1 MQFMNSPCS
10 CVQSFYPII
19 GLFSFIEYIFW
30 NSVSLP
36 SAYSLFSC
44 KSLLSYGANFSVISY
59 YSYNILQVCL
69 NSSITSKSWGAEPL
83 SGFIKQLFDWF
94 ENFIVCSY
102 LVEMK
107 NITASPSQWIEVCL
121 FVFKSILKRENS
133 SFRSPYLFSSARY
146 TYLPHHSSLCSP
158 SKNIPMNN
166 YIYYNLYIIV
176 FLFLQPNKMSLIF
189 WSKPVLSC
197 LWFLANGVCLRE
209 LWLL

>member
-1 MQFMNSPCS
+1 MQFTNSPCS

-30 NSVSLP
+30 NFLVHILFFHVN
-36 SAYSLFSC
+36 LFSHMVWTF
-44 KSLLSYGANFSVISY
+44 LSYLT
-59 YSYNILQVCL
+59 ILIHQVCS

-83 SGFIKQLFDWF
+83 GGFIKQLFDWF
-94 ENFIVCSY
+94 ENFIVCSS

-107 NITASPSQWIEVCL
+107 KITASPSQWIDVCL

-166 YIYYNLYIIV
+166 YI
-176 FLFLQPNKMSLIF
+176 
-189 WSKPVLSC
+189 
-197 LWFLANGVCLRE
+197 
-209 LWLL
+209 